1 MNELGPLEPLAGI
14 WKGDQGLDI
23 APASDDNCNTK
34 ETRYREEITFIPIGL
49 VANGPQLL
57 YGLRYATI
65 AWPLYDV
72 EPFHEEV
79 GYWLWDSRAQQIIRS
94 FVVPR
99 GVVVNAGGT
108 ATADSRKFKMSAEV
122 GSEVYGIL
130 SNPFLDKAFKTVR
143 YDLEV
148 EILADGHFSY
158 SEDTVL
164 KMANAVDL
172 FHHKDGNTL
181 SKQT

>member
-1 MNELGPLEPLAGI
+1 MNELGPLEPLIGV
-14 WKGDQGLDI
+14 WEGGQGLDI
-23 APASDDNCNTK
+23 APISDHGSAK
-34 ETRYREEITFIPIGL
+34 ETRYREEITFTPIGL

-57 YGLRYATI
+57 YGLRYTTI
-65 AWPLYDV
+65 AWPLNES

-79 GYWLWDSRAQQIIRS
+79 GYWLWDGREQQIMRS

-99 GVVVNAGGT
+99 GVVVNAGGN
-108 ATADSRKFKMSAEV
+108 ALADSRKFQMSAEV

-130 SNPFLDKAFKTVR
+130 SNPFLDRAFKTVR
-143 YDLEV
+143 YDLAV
-148 EILADGHFSY
+148 EILTDDRFSY

-164 KMANAVDL
+164 KMANTTDL
-172 FHHKDGNTL
+172 FHHVDSNKL